1 MRAARSSSPDQ
12 TMNISPVELDE
23 LRRHDRRLD
32 RRLNADRSS
41 PAEIANLIRSG
52 LTAINRTSVRVEGSP
67 IADWNEN
74 VWERSGLSRHENT
87 ISRHPWQPAWLDQHG
102 APAPDQAAGGR
113 VIRRRD
119 LPVPADA
126 FYRRA
131 SGHTFAKTLAQRDA
145 IRAAAVAGPGD
156 VVTCVLPT
164 GSGKTDVVLSRAI
177 NRRPRQSIIIV
188 PTVSLAIDLERRARD
203 MVGTSER
210 FAYFGDADGDS
221 KEHIRT
227 GLANG
232 TQWLTIAAPEAA
244 CLGLARPLQEAAN
257 RGTLDMIVIDEAHLI
272 AEWGDTFRPAFQA
285 FAGLRQR
292 LLDVARPGTAA
303 TTVLLT
309 GTLDTYGLATLNRL
323 FPGAGR
329 LLVSGQATRPEPE
342 WWTARC
348 DSEQLKRDRLIEAL
362 AHLPR
367 PALIY
372 TSFHSST
379 RSTTTKTVMGW
390 LRDAGFHAVAEIA
403 DNPSRLRREAAVS
416 GLRLAG
422 APADD
427 LDVVVATSAF
437 GLGIDIP
444 DIRAVIHVCVP
455 ESIDRLYQEVGRAG
469 RDGRAATSL
478 VLWTTTDMRAATSF
492 ASDRLLG
499 ADLAWVRWQ
508 SMRQGQRSADTSVL
522 LDLHADHPGVTYPAS
537 RGNIYWNVQTLS
549 AMERAGMI
557 RRHWPIPEAL
567 PAQASD
573 LDLEAFFEQQ
583 NDVASIEVIHAD
595 LNDETAFKQRV
606 TASQKQAR
614 DASTDAFDAATD
626 LIAGLDECTNQYLAR
641 HYLLRDKAGNQYPVT
656 VACGGCPH
664 CRRIGDR
671 PRPAPFHRP
680 LLAGAVTVE
689 PLDELRALAV
699 GGRLG
704 VRLNEP
710 DPAAMRTLINRL
722 VQRGVVVVCGNQQEP
737 WRPRTSEPWWQEDVA
752 ALNDRR
758 TAPWS
763 LPTVLLAL
771 DDVGDDDLARAL
783 SALERQTLGIVVT
796 PATRPDP
803 RNPKLLLHETWTP
816 AYQINDLLRRI

>member
-1 MRAARSSSPDQ
+1 MNASPIDLDDLRSQ
-12 TMNISPVELDE
+12 
-23 LRRHDRRLD
+23 DRRLD
-32 RRLNADRSS
+32 RRLNAGRPR

-52 LTAINRTSVRVEGSP
+52 LMAIGCTSLRAHGSP
-67 IADWNEN
+67 IADWDAGT
-74 VWERSGLSRHENT
+74 WERSGLFRHEDT
-87 ISRHPWQPAWLDQHG
+87 VSVRPWQPTWLDRHG
-102 APAPDQAAGGR
+102 APAPDQAAGER
-113 VIRRRD
+113 VTRRRD

-126 FYRRA
+126 FYTKA
-131 SGHTFAKTLAQRDA
+131 SGHTFAKTLSQRDA

-156 VVTCVLPT
+156 VITCVLPT

-177 NRRPRQSIIIV
+177 NRRPRQAIVIV
-188 PTVSLAIDLERRARD
+188 PTVSLAIDLERRVRD
-203 MVGTSER
+203 MVKTNDR

-227 GLANG
+227 GVANG
-232 TQWLTIAAPEAA
+232 SQWLTIAAPEAA
-244 CLGLARPLQEAAN
+244 CFGLARPLQEAAN

-292 LLDVARPGTAA
+292 LLDAAPPGRAA
-303 TTVLLT
+303 TTILLT
-309 GTLDTYGLATLNRL
+309 GTLDSYGLATLDRL
-323 FPGAGR
+323 FPGAGQ

-348 DSEQLKRDRLIEAL
+348 ESEQLKRDHLIEAL

-390 LRDAGFHAVAEIA
+390 LRDAGLHAIAEIA

-422 APADD
+422 AQADD

-444 DIRAVIHVCVP
+444 DIRTVIHACVP
-455 ESIDRLYQEVGRAG
+455 DSIDRLYQEVGRAG
-469 RDGRAATSL
+469 RDGRAAASL

-492 ASDRLLG
+492 AGDRLLG
-499 ADLAWVRWQ
+499 AHLAWVRWQ
-508 SMRQGQRSADTSVL
+508 SMRQGQRSTDDRVT

-557 RRHWPIPEAL
+557 RRHWPIPEAA
-567 PAQASD
+567 PAESSD

-614 DASTDAFDAATD
+614 DASTDAFAAATE
-626 LIAGLDECTNQYLAR
+626 LIAGLDECTNQYLAK
-641 HYLLRDKAGNQYPVT
+641 HYLLRDKAGNQYPVA

-664 CRRIGDR
+664 CRRVGAR
-671 PRPAPFHRP
+671 PHSAPFHRP
-680 LLAGAVTVE
+680 LLAGAISVE
-689 PLDELRALAV
+689 PFDELKALAV

-704 VRLNEP
+704 VRLDEA
-710 DPAAMRTLINRL
+710 DPAALRTLINRL
-722 VQRGVVVVCGNQQEP
+722 LQRGVVVVCGNQQEP
-737 WRPRTSEPWWQEDVA
+737 WRTRSSEPWWQEDVA

-783 SALERQTLGIVVT
+783 TALDRQTLGVVVT

-803 RNPKLLLHETWTP
+803 RNSKLLLHEAWTP
-816 AYQINDLLRRI
+816 AYEINDLLRRI